1 MGYTPQLTRHTP
13 QPAHRAL
20 SSQHTGME
28 HIGRQPAA
36 RYSIARI
43 LTAHIISI
51 ARILAAHIISIARI
65 LTSAPAPI
73 EAAIDTL
80 GTADTAAPTDTIAT
94 AITGDNVKVSELK
107 EGMLLRFKEPRIYKY
122 LRDTGDSFWLDCG
135 ALDPRMTLKWVQTGQ
150 PLMIYLGQEKMEI
163 PSNYGGYF
171 NVRKV
176 SVEGREAWMWPDA
189 WRYVE
194 AV

>member
-36 RYSIARI
+36 RY
-43 LTAHIISI
+43 
-51 ARILAAHIISIARI
+51 SIARI